1 MPDLATPAAR
11 KTRIPWSQET
21 KAIVGVG
28 AAVVGVG
35 AAVIGV
41 FLTVSLSLNNRITTE
56 RNALRTGMLAEH
68 ADIRTAMRAEHADI
82 GAEMQ
87 AGHAEIRQ
95 AIQLEAQ
102 KTQEILQA
110 ILGEIL
116 RLHTNRP

>member
-82 GAEMQ
+82 RTAMR

-102 KTQEILQA
+102 KTQAILQA